1 MSEIHM
7 LNVGEGDCTIFKSNK
22 GRITMIDICNGN
34 AERAA
39 AKRTVDSAKF
49 SETLAIRGN
58 FQMCQKPTNPL
69 DFLDK
74 MGITSIFRFILTH
87 PDMDHLDGFNN
98 LLDGYNVLNYWDSG
112 VRKEKP
118 DFNGSTKYKE
128 ADWDRYAKVINKKE
142 SLTVITP
149 KAGSTGKYY
158 NSDDDDSGGD
168 YISILAPSEE
178 LVNETNEGGDV
189 NDGSYVVVYNTA
201 GGKVAVPGDAH
212 DKAWAYVIENHL
224 DRIKGCAF
232 MLAPHHGR
240 DSGRSWDFLDKIQ
253 PKISLLG
260 CAASEHLA
268 YGAWDNRDLTK
279 VTQNQT
285 GNIALYPDSK
295 GIDMYIENKAFAEK
309 IEGSDI
315 NQTDSYGNY
324 YIGKINTEETSS

>member
-22 GRITMIDICNGN
+22 GHITMIDISNGN
-34 AERAA
+34 AERAT
-39 AKRTVDSAKF
+39 KRIVDSADF
-49 SETLAIRGN
+49 SKGISVQGN
-58 FQMCQKPTNPL
+58 FQMCKKPMNPL

-74 MGITSIFRFILTH
+74 MGATTIFRFILTH

-118 DFNGSTKYKE
+118 DFNGGTKYKE
-128 ADWDRYAKVINKKE
+128 KDWDRYTKVINGKE
-142 SLTVITP
+142 SLKVITP
-149 KAGSTGKYY
+149 RAGSSGKYY
-158 NSDDDDSGGD
+158 NADDEGGGGD

-178 LVNETNEGGDV
+178 LVNETNEGGEV
-189 NDGSYVVVYNTA
+189 NDGSYVIVYNTA
-201 GGKVAVPGDAH
+201 GGKIAVPGDAH
-212 DKAWAYVIENHL
+212 DKAWEYVIANHL
-224 DRIKGCAF
+224 DRIVGCAF

-253 PKISLLG
+253 PKLSLLG

-268 YGAWDNRDLTK
+268 FDAWDNRELTK
-279 VTQNQT
+279 LTHNQT

-295 GIDMYIENKAFAEK
+295 GIDVFIENKTFAERL
-309 IEGSDI
+309 EGSDP
-315 NQTDSYGNY
+315 NHTDDYGNY
-324 YIGKINTEETSS
+324 YIGKIQNEGTSS